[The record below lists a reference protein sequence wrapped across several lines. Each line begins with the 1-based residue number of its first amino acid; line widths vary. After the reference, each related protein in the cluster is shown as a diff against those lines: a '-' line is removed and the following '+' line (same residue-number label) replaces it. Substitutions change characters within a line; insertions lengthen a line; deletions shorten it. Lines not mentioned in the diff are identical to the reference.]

1 MPDADFELR
10 EMTRSEI
17 VRICEIDVTEEGNRV
32 YKWGIGEIQRVPE
45 TWQRRPRP
53 VEDWQEKA
61 ERIKL
66 ALDEGGLAVGA
77 FDGQRL
83 VGFIFLRYRLTGK
96 VALVQALW
104 VSRAWRRRG
113 IATALLRR
121 VLDAARG
128 EGARLAYVSAC
139 PSESACGFYLH
150 EGFRP
155 TVWVHRELY
164 DREPEDIHMVLALQ
178 PGGDQTALWSQELAE
193 GSRG

>member
-1 MPDADFELR
+1 MADADFELR

-17 VRICEIDVTEEGNRV
+17 GRICEIDVTEEGTCV
-32 YKWGIGEIQRVPE
+32 YKWVNGQIQRVPE
-45 TWQRRPRP
+45 KWQRRPRP
-53 VEDWQEKA
+53 VEDWRGKA

-66 ALDEGGLAVGA
+66 ALDEGGLAIGA

-83 VGFIFLRYRLTGK
+83 VGFVFLRHRLTEK
-96 VALVQALW
+96 VALLQALW

-164 DREPEDIHMVLALQ
+164 DREPEDIHMILALQ
-178 PGGDQTALWSQELAE
+178 PSGEQTGLWPQELAE
-193 GSRG
+193 GSLG